1 MYLYYAGQGLWLNAC
16 VFHTNS
22 ITGKPL
28 RWSEAAVYKWSCI
41 NWLSYDFLMN
51 SLPIQSEFQAYNL
64 WRTGATRN
72 RLDTQ
77 WRYLGDITAAMF
89 GALEY
94 TTTIPIREQIR
105 LKRLWFF
112 YHDPRAL
119 TTSVSNKGSLRYKRR
134 DMHDHL
140 LASISKA
147 TITQGSLQVVWSTI
161 AT

>member
-1 MYLYYAGQGLWLNAC
+1 MLAGDYGSMLAC
-16 VFHTNS
+16 STLTVLLGNRSADAKRLSTNGHAS
-22 ITGKPL
+22 TDCRMTSL
-28 RWSEAAVYKWSCI
+28 CI
-41 NWLSYDFLMN
+41 PYPFKAN
-51 SLPIQSEFQAYNL
+51 SKRTTW
-64 WRTGATRN
+64 WRVGATRN

-105 LKRLWFF
+105 LRRLWFF

-134 DMHDHL
+134 DMHEHL

-147 TITQGSLQVVWSTI
+147 TITQGSLQVLWSTI